1 MKDKHY
7 LLIDCYDDKKELK
20 TFNEL
25 KELHI
30 EEIISD
36 LIDNRESFDIVRI
49 DADTL
54 GEYAKGKVPTLE
66 EIKENLESYGYKIID
81 LLDLQRDLEDMKQYL
96 EKNYYTSAFDEV
108 IAKINDEV
116 NK

>member
-1 MKDKHY
+1 MKHY
-7 LLIDCYDDKKELK
+7 LLVDCYDDKKELK

-36 LIDNRESFDIVRI
+36 LIDNRENFDIVRI
-49 DADTL
+49 DTDTL
-54 GEYAKGKVPTLE
+54 GEYAKGKAPTLE
-66 EIKENLESYGYKIID
+66 EIKDNLAAYGYKVID
-81 LLDLQRDLEDMKQYL
+81 LLDLQRDLEDIIQYFS
-96 EKNYYTSAFDEV
+96 KSYYVGDFKCLLD
-108 IAKINDEV
+108 IINSEV

>member
-1 MKDKHY
+1 MKRY
-7 LLIDCYDDKKELK
+7 LLIDCYDDTKQLK

-36 LIDNRESFDIVRI
+36 LIDNRDSFDIVRI

-54 GEYAKGKVPTLE
+54 GKYAKGKVPTLE
-66 EIKENLESYGYKIID
+66 EIKDNLAAYGYKVID
-81 LLDLQRDLEDMKQYL
+81 LLDLQHDLEDMKQYF
-96 EKNYYTSAFDEV
+96 EKNYYTSAFDE
-108 IAKINDEV
+108 IIEKINSEV